1 MKESWQR
8 FYFRGEVPEVVDAK
22 PTDHV
27 NRRRLNAPH
36 RE

>member
-1 MKESWQR
+1 
-8 FYFRGEVPEVVDAK
+8 VPDAADAK

-36 RE
+36 WR